1 MIRNVKAAFG
11 LEQKPAQR
19 PRTDFAELNA
29 PFSIKQGVVHTPQT
43 SLKSPLI
50 RIIAAG
56 DANLVKETLD
66 FRVEPKVVATITGQ
80 GDAEQRSGLMIPV
93 LVSGTFSDPQ
103 FAPDLAGMAKKQLE
117 QTILGTGEGK
127 QLGDKEGLEETVK
140 GVLKGLLGQ

>member
-1 MIRNVKAAFG
+1 MV
-11 LEQKPAQR
+11 
-19 PRTDFAELNA
+19 
-29 PFSIKQGVVHTPQT
+29 
-43 SLKSPLI
+43 
-50 RIIAAG
+50 
-56 DANLVKETLD
+56 
-66 FRVEPKVVATITGQ
+66 
-80 GDAEQRSGLMIPV
+80 PV